1 MYTNQFREYLEL
13 KKLQKARNKFHATVK
28 YLNGEVVYA
37 PPVERKYCWEFIY
50 RNIRVVQ
57 STESECYEVMQKEI
71 SKHIN
76 NMIKRG
82 EMTV

>member
-1 MYTNQFREYLEL
+1 MYTNKFREYLEL

-37 PPVERKYCWEFIY
+37 PPIKRKYCWEFIY
-50 RNIRVVQ
+50 KNIQVIQ
-57 STESECYEVMQKEI
+57 STESECYEVMQKEL

>member
-1 MYTNQFREYLEL
+1 MYSRHFKEYLEL
-13 KKLQKARNKFHATVK
+13 KRFQWARSKFHKTVK
-28 YLNGEVVYA
+28 YLDGVVEYA

-50 RNIRVVQ
+50 NNIQVIQ
-57 STESECYEVMQKEI
+57 DTETECYEVMQKEL